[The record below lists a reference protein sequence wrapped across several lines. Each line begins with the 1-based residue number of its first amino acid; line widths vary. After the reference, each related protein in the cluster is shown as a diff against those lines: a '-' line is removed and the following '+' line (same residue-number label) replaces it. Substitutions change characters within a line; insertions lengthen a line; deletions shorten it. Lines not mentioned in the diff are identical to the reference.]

1 MPNAHCAG
9 NGQLVARLMDQE
21 LDKQGYKK
29 ETGQEIGHLLRQFL
43 MEHGVIHKI
52 DSENY
57 LVPSTINPDPALP
70 LDLKLGYFPSRPV
83 VAPLQED
90 DTVCS
95 PYTTQSP
102 KLSVFPTGLVY
113 RRMLHLPP
121 IASGFWSKLISL
133 FIQHVEILMLISE
146 GNIRHAM
153 QVGTNHLRGMIGNV
167 SVEWQYWKT
176 GIMLIADDKLLMRV
190 NSLRRDVF
198 EDPQHHRVISS
209 TLSKIQHCQYREAG
223 KWVGIPSHLS
233 EVIEILVPV
242 AYLKDGGDRS
252 LQPTLDQTSVSAK
265 LLAKALELVDEIL
278 KNHCEH
284 LAMNGIYTV
293 NDMLHLVPCPL
304 CYGDEDCREPHTAE
318 GKEGKQVEPQNR
330 EQQFYTQQTRRHT
343 ENPISQSVVVLTTQA
358 PSTTLYTFRVDE
370 CIQQTLVSDNMQCPK
385 HGNLKISFL
394 APDIVSLITFT
405 CTLSDIETPFIGQ
418 KECSCCIRHKH
429 HILLA
434 FLSVLSLVWCMYMSP

>member
-1 MPNAHCAG
+1 
-9 NGQLVARLMDQE
+9 MDQE

-29 ETGQEIGHLLRQFL
+29 GIGQKIGHLLRRFL

-57 LVPSTINPDPALP
+57 LVPSTINPDPTLP
-70 LDLKLGYFPSRPV
+70 LDLKLGYFPSRAMI
-83 VAPLQED
+83 APLQEND
-90 DTVCS
+90 AVSCS
-95 PYTTQSP
+95 PYTAPSP

-146 GNIRHAM
+146 GNTNHTM

-167 SVEWQYWKT
+167 SVEWHYWKT

-190 NSLRRDVF
+190 NSLRCDVF
-198 EDPQHHRVISS
+198 EDPRHQHAISS
-209 TLSKIQHCQYREAG
+209 TLSKIQHCQFREAG
-223 KWVGIPSHLS
+223 KWVSIPPQLS

-242 AYLKDGGDRS
+242 AYLKDGGDKS

-304 CYGDEDCREPHTAE
+304 CYGDEDCRELHTTE
-318 GKEGKQVEPQNR
+318 RKEVEP
-330 EQQFYTQQTRRHT
+330 EQQFFTQQTRRHA
-343 ENPISQSVVVLTTQA
+343 ESPVLQSLVVITTTDA

-370 CIQQTLVSDNMQCPK
+370 CIQQTLVSDNMRCPR

-394 APDIVSLITFT
+394 APDIVSLITVT
-405 CTLSDIETPFIGQ
+405 CTLSDIQPPFQRVFRLYIWYTHV
-418 KECSCCIRHKH
+418 S
-429 HILLA
+429 
-434 FLSVLSLVWCMYMSP
+434 FL